1 MDQCAIGIDLG
12 GSSIKSVLMDNKG
25 QILDWRITPTQ
36 AEQGFEHVAA
46 LVHNLILE
54 IKARTGNPAAIGIG
68 VPGMLDVTRRVV
80 LLAPNLGWEKVNL
93 KDILQERTGLP
104 VYLDNDANAAAWGE
118 YRLGGAKGVDFFM
131 LVTIGTGIGSGIILG
146 GKLYRGANGLAPE
159 LGHMKVAPD
168 GPQCGCGG
176 KGCLETLVSAP
187 AIIRRAEEKG
197 LNLTGNGGAKE
208 VFDLAKQG
216 DRCARQIVSE
226 AMEFLAVGLKNTILL
241 FDLQMIL
248 IGGGIGESSDAFL
261 DILRQATTK
270 MLPVKREIKIR
281 RAVLGNKAGALGAAC
296 LAFKEQE
303 ELTVERLG

>member
-1 MDQCAIGIDLG
+1 MDHCAIGIDLG
-12 GSSIKSVLMDNKG
+12 GSSIKSVLMDTKG
-25 QILDWRITPTQ
+25 HILDWRITPTQ
-36 AEQGFEHVAA
+36 AEQGFEHVVA
-46 LVHNLILE
+46 LVQNLISE
-54 IKARTGNPAAIGIG
+54 IKERTGNLTVIGVG

-93 KDILQERTGLP
+93 KDILRERTGLP

-118 YRLGGAKGVDFFM
+118 YRFGGAKGVDYFM

-146 GKLYRGANGLAPE
+146 GELYRGANGLAPE
-159 LGHMKVAPD
+159 MGHMKVAQD
-168 GPQCGCGG
+168 GPQCGCGE

-197 LNLTGNGGAKE
+197 LNIAGGGGAKE
-208 VFDLAKQG
+208 VFDLAQRG
-216 DRCARQIVSE
+216 DCCARQIVSE

-261 DILRQATTK
+261 NILTQATMR

-296 LAFKEQE
+296 LALKEHE
-303 ELTVERLG
+303 KITAGLG